1 MTMESEFLFFNGSL
15 DRLPQNGYPLW
26 IYVDLPCGQIR
37 FEKGTL
43 VTRQVH
49 QIDIRNPMSVPT
61 VTGGFIALLDVY
73 T

>member
-1 MTMESEFLFFNGSL
+1 MTMDSEFLFSNGSL
-15 DRLPQNGYPLW
+15 EW
-26 IYVDLPCGQIR
+26 ISMVDLACGQIR